1 MKDKGG
7 QQGHCDG
14 QEGKQAGVGYHHYD
28 GNQLSNEFAC
38 SSITCRRPWSINK
51 LWHLGKDV
59 THEIVKGLNM
69 NVQQRQM
76 VTCWACT
83 VAQAKQKNIV

>member
-14 QEGKQAGVGYHHYD
+14 QEGKQDGVGYHHYD

-38 SSITCRRPWSINK
+38 PSITCRRPWSINK

-59 THEIVKGLNM
+59 THEIVKGLNL